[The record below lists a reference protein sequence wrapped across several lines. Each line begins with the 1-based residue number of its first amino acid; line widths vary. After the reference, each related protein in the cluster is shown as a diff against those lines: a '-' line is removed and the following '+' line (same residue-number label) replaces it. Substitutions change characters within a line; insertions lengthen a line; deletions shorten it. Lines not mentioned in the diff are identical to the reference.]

1 LQPDLIKIDMELLR
15 DIHLSHA
22 KQAIIAGIVG
32 IARTLDIQVLA
43 EGVEN
48 EQELVVLRAAGIS
61 LFQGYYFAKPA
72 LMALPDVSVLS
83 QARNIRAAV

>member
-1 LQPDLIKIDMELLR
+1 MTIR
-15 DIHLSHA
+15 D
-22 KQAIIAGIVG
+22 IVG

-72 LMALPDVSVLS
+72 LMALPDVAVLS
-83 QARNIRAAV
+83 QAVDMRAGV